1 MAMFARSKIEELY
14 SRFTDGF
21 LAKLQS
27 NDFYAYFLNSVRA
40 GENNVSLYERF
51 IERNVDF
58 RWVEMIEN
66 TIIPLDNI
74 IRAPQRYIK
83 NEEEIVPIE
92 MVRTITP
99 ESIRHLAQH
108 TSMIAMVRGDEVT
121 PNRMLNIIKEES
133 FDTYENRFI
142 YTLLQKLE
150 YFLDK
155 RLQALTASG
164 DSQDLVELKLDGKCD
179 AGHDRMSYSVA
190 FSYLTPHAELSPQDL
205 ELHADVSELNAMQ
218 RIERVRRILADFR
231 SSQLIKDLHGCALV
245 RPPLNMTNVLTKNQN
260 FRKAVDLWM
269 FIERY
274 DEVGYTVNRV
284 ERQGAPAYDYMDELF
299 SVLALQYVVMKKNSG
314 HMGDLGDY
322 TERKSQVEP
331 NVVKKDIDD
340 ILDNFDLEIDEIR
353 RIFVD
358 RVERKKR
365 KQQAEFKK
373 VRDIIARA
381 MSNEAEKLSLAQATR
396 KSRAQRIAERAE
408 RIRKAEQAR
417 IEAEQERQ
425 RREAQ
430 RAAKL
435 AQRRLAAEKLLAG
448 DTGKH
453 GFETGEELVV
463 ARYRRS
469 YLAKL
474 IQADAETKQYYSD
487 LKNALLSYG
496 TVHARTSWD
505 GESFK
510 SGRTHLAKMAV
521 RGKTLC
527 LYLALDPAAYEGTK
541 YRVSAVSGQKFAQTP
556 CLFKVNGMRRAQYAR
571 DLIKDACEQAGLVW
585 GEAMQEDFRYPFED
599 TEALIARGLIKDMTC
614 DETPAE
620 AAPVEAVPAE
630 AAPVEAV
637 PVEETPV
644 EATAVEET
652 PVEEAPTEGD
662 IPTDAVENEKQ
673 RNALAAFFA
682 KLFGRMFASK
692 GK

>member
-1 MAMFARSKIEELY
+1 MATFGISKIEELY

-27 NDFYAYFLNSVRA
+27 NDFYTYFLNSVRA
-40 GENNVSLYERF
+40 GECNVSLYERF

-74 IRAPQRYIK
+74 IRTPQRYIK

-92 MVRTITP
+92 MVRTITT

-108 TSMIAMVRGDEVT
+108 TSMIAMVKGDEVT

-142 YTLLQKLE
+142 YTLLKKLE

-155 RLQALTASG
+155 RLQALMASG

-179 AGHDRMSYSVA
+179 AGHDQMTYSMA
-190 FSYLTPHAELSPQDL
+190 FSYLTPHVELSEEHL
-205 ELHADVSELNAMQ
+205 EVHADVSELNAMQ
-218 RIERVRRILADFR
+218 RIERVRRILSDFN

-274 DEVGYTVNRV
+274 DEVGYTINRV
-284 ERQGAPAYDYMDELF
+284 ERQGAPAYKYMDEMF

-353 RIFVD
+353 RIFID
-358 RVERKKR
+358 RIERKKR

-373 VRDIIARA
+373 VRDIISRA
-381 MSNEAEKLSLAQATR
+381 MESETEKLAEAQARR
-396 KSRAQRIAERAE
+396 KSRAQRIAEKQE
-408 RIRKAEQAR
+408 RLRKAELAR
-417 IEAEQERQ
+417 IEAEQARQ
-425 RREAQ
+425 RREAEKAA
-430 RAAKL
+430 RAEA
-435 AQRRLAAEKLLAG
+435 RRLAAELNLGPDAEFR
-448 DTGKH
+448 
-453 GFETGEELVV
+453 GFDANGQMVV
-463 ARYRRS
+463 ARYKRS

-474 IQADAETKQYYSD
+474 IQSSDETKQYYSEI
-487 LKNALLSYG
+487 KNALLS
-496 TVHARTSWD
+496 
-505 GESFK
+505 
-510 SGRTHLAKMAV
+510 
-521 RGKTLC
+521 
-527 LYLALDPAAYEGTK
+527 
-541 YRVSAVSGQKFAQTP
+541 
-556 CLFKVNGMRRAQYAR
+556 
-571 DLIKDACEQAGLVW
+571 
-585 GEAMQEDFRYPFED
+585 
-599 TEALIARGLIKDMTC
+599 
-614 DETPAE
+614 
-620 AAPVEAVPAE
+620 
-630 AAPVEAV
+630 
-637 PVEETPV
+637 
-644 EATAVEET
+644 
-652 PVEEAPTEGD
+652 
-662 IPTDAVENEKQ
+662 
-673 RNALAAFFA
+673 
-682 KLFGRMFASK
+682 
-692 GK
+692 